1 MEFDPRRF
9 TQHPF
14 LHTHSVPHIR
24 SVFSLVLAAT
34 LLAGCTLG
42 RNAMP
47 PDSGGTPL
55 PDVTTPAL
63 PPAVRIDR
71 VDDARRFEPRTRVA
85 TTPFLNDDEAANPAV
100 RARAFAQKRDSNGRP
115 LGSVLLPA
123 GQSVAK
129 VTEAT
134 ILKVLQDAGYRVAKT
149 GDPDY
154 TRAIS
159 VTARIDRLWAW
170 TESGFWQVELQAS
183 YDVTVSAALPGLQQG
198 PRFVGNTRATMQFPT
213 ASDWTAAVTRLQTDL
228 ATQMRAVV
236 GKAP

>member
-1 MEFDPRRF
+1 MLPPLSPMRF
-9 TQHPF
+9 LTHPAAC
-14 LHTHSVPHIR
+14 L
-24 SVFSLVLAAT
+24 LAVS
-34 LLAGCTLG
+34 LLAGCTIS

-47 PDSGGTPL
+47 PASAADALPGVGTP
-55 PDVTTPAL
+55 VL

-71 VDDARRFEPRTRVA
+71 VDDARRFEPRARLA
-85 TTPFLNDDEAANPAV
+85 TTPSLNDDEAANPAV

-129 VTEAT
+129 LTEAT
-134 ILKVLQDAGYRVAKT
+134 ILRVLQDAGYRVAKA
-149 GDPDY
+149 GDADFA
-154 TRAIS
+154 RAMP

-198 PRFVGNTRATMQFPT
+198 PRFVGTTKATMQFPT
-213 ASDWTAAVTRLQTDL
+213 ASDWNAAVTRLQTDL
-228 ATQMRAVV
+228 AAQMRAVV
-236 GKAP
+236 PKAP

>member
-1 MEFDPRRF
+1 MPR
-9 TQHPF
+9 
-14 LHTHSVPHIR
+14 IR
-24 SVFSLVLAAT
+24 SIFSLVIAVT
-34 LLAGCTLG
+34 LLAGCTLS

-47 PDSGGTPL
+47 PDSGATPL
-55 PDVTTPAL
+55 PDVATPAL

-71 VDDARRFEPRTRVA
+71 VDDARRFEPRTKLA
-85 TTPFLNDDEAANPAV
+85 TTPSLTDDEAANPAV
-100 RARAFAQKRDSNGRP
+100 RVRAFAQKRDSNGLP

-129 VTEAT
+129 LTEAT
-134 ILKVLQDAGYRVAKT
+134 ILRVLQDAGYRVAKA
-149 GDPDY
+149 GEADY
-154 TRAIS
+154 ARAIP

-213 ASDWTAAVTRLQTDL
+213 ASGWNAAVTRLQTDL